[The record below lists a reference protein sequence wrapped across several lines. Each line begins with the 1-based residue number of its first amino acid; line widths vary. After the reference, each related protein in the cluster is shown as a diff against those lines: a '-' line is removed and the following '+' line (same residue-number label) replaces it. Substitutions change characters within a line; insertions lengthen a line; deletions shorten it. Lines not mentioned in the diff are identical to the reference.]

1 MYKKVKEIEHMNYLN
16 IIVLCYKYRK
26 TLGSM
31 YRRNRTFKKILD
43 REIETSHTAVK
54 GDAICRFILKPNKQ
68 EFL

>member
-1 MYKKVKEIEHMNYLN
+1 
-16 IIVLCYKYRK
+16 
-26 TLGSM
+26 M